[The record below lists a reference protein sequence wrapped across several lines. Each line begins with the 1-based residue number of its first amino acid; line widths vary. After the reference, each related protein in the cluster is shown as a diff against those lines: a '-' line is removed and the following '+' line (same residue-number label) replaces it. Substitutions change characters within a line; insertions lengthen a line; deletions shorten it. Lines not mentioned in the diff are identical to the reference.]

1 MICLLIFTSG
11 NSVLHGLIPG
21 SNKFNSKFLQNI
33 CCPLSVVASTIKGKI
48 SSSSGLSSPG
58 VCVELIFSFDDC

>member
-48 SSSSGLSSPG
+48 SSSSGVSSPG